1 MTPFSKFTSKDLIYV
16 GIFTVV
22 YLILGFAF
30 GALGALNPIM
40 QAVGAMLGV
49 IANGIVIMVFLTKVR
64 RPGALFLLVVLA
76 AVARILFGDAW
87 PVVAMVIVFGTLADF
102 VAARGDY
109 RNLNR
114 NIFAYGLLSL
124 APVGSLLP
132 MIYMGDEYF
141 AKVAQQ
147 MGEDYAHSM
156 QMLYTPGFIGIMT
169 VILFILALLG
179 GFIGKLVVQRSFAH
193 FDADATA
200 VVGQSSAAAEASADD
215 GTANDADGST
225 ANGAGEGT
233 VTEANSSPDTDAG
246 KGTVTP

>member
-1 MTPFSKFTSKDLIYV
+1 MTPFPQFTSKDLIYV
-16 GIFTVV
+16 GIFTAV
-22 YLILGFAF
+22 YLILGFTF

-64 RPGALFLLVVLA
+64 RPGALFLLVLLA

-87 PVVAMVIVFGTLADF
+87 PVVPMAIVFGALADF
-102 VAARGDY
+102 VAWRGDY

-141 AKVAQQ
+141 AKVAQH

-156 QMLYTPGFIGIMT
+156 QMLYTPGFIGVMT
-169 VILFILALLG
+169 VIVFILALLG

-193 FDADATA
+193 FDADAAA
-200 VVGQSSAAAEASADD
+200 VTGQPSVAAEPGSNVGTVTDADD
-215 GTANDADGST
+215 GT
-225 ANGAGEGT
+225 
-233 VTEANSSPDTDAG
+233 
-246 KGTVTP
+246 VTP